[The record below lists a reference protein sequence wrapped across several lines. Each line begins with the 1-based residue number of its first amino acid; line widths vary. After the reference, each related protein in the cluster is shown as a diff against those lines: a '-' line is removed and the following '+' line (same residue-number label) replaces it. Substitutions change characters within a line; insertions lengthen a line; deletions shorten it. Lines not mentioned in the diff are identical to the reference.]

1 MRAPGIAESPLNMEC
16 VVREIKKLGSH
27 DMFVAEIVNVTADER
42 LMDEKGKFELN
53 SAGLVTYSHGEYFT
67 LGKKLGKFGYS
78 VQKKGK

>member
-1 MRAPGIAESPLNMEC
+1 
-16 VVREIKKLGSH
+16 
-27 DMFVAEIVNVTADER
+27 
-42 LMDEKGKFELN
+42 MDEKGKFELN